1 MPTPPCDERISYAI
15 GDVHGHCRELQ
26 RLILAIRADMA
37 TYPAQTRFRVV
48 LIGDL
53 IDRGPD
59 SRGVIDEVIALQ
71 REATR
76 SRGRLEVV
84 ALRGNHEDT
93 VLSILEGRAARIER
107 WYPDTL
113 GYGGGASFLRSYGA
127 PVVRLEEV
135 PAAVRRWVRPE
146 HVAFLRAMPLYLD
159 TGAYLFVHAGI
170 RPGYALHLQ
179 STFDLVHI
187 RKDFLNFNGDFG
199 RIVVHGHTP
208 HRQPQVRPSLARPNR
223 INVDTG
229 CGYGVLLTC
238 AVLEPHWNPA
248 RLRFLSVKNE
258 IECTFV
264 EGLTH
269 EQVKTSGLPARP
281 SGAASSALP

>member
-1 MPTPPCDERISYAI
+1 MPIPHCDDRISYAV

-26 RLILAIRADMA
+26 RLILAIHADMA
-37 TYPAQTRFRVV
+37 TYPAHTRFRLV

-71 REATR
+71 GEAKR
-76 SRGRLEVV
+76 SCGRLEVI
-84 ALRGNHEDT
+84 AIRGNHEDT
-93 VLSILEGRAARIER
+93 VLGILDGRAARIER

-127 PVVRLEEV
+127 PEMRFEEV
-135 PAAVRRWVRPE
+135 PAAVHGWVSPE
-146 HVAFLRAMPLYLD
+146 HIAFLEAMPLYLD
-159 TGAYLFVHAGI
+159 TGTYLFVHAGI
-170 RPGYALHLQ
+170 RPGYALHQQ
-179 STFDLVHI
+179 STFDLLHI

-208 HRQPQVRPSLARPNR
+208 HRQPQIRPSLARSNR
-223 INVDTG
+223 INIDTG

-269 EQVKTSGLPARP
+269 EQVE
-281 SGAASSALP
+281 ASDLL

>member
-1 MPTPPCDERISYAI
+1 
-15 GDVHGHCRELQ
+15 LQ
-26 RLILAIRADMA
+26 RLILAIHADMA
-37 TYPAQTRFRVV
+37 TYPAHTRFRLV

-59 SRGVIDEVIALQ
+59 SRGVIDEVMALQ
-71 REATR
+71 GEAKR
-76 SRGRLEVV
+76 SCGRLEVI
-84 ALRGNHEDT
+84 AIRGNHEDT
-93 VLSILEGRAARIER
+93 VLDILDGRAARIER

-127 PVVRLEEV
+127 PEMRFEEV
-135 PAAVRRWVRPE
+135 PAAVHGWVSPE
-146 HVAFLRAMPLYLD
+146 HIAFLEAMPLYLD

-170 RPGYALHLQ
+170 RPGYALHQQ
-179 STFDLVHI
+179 STFDLLHI

-208 HRQPQVRPSLARPNR
+208 HRQPQIRPSLARPNR
-223 INVDTG
+223 INIDTG

-269 EQVKTSGLPARP
+269 EQVEA
-281 SGAASSALP
+281 SALL

>member
-1 MPTPPCDERISYAI
+1 
-15 GDVHGHCRELQ
+15 
-26 RLILAIRADMA
+26 MA

-84 ALRGNHEDT
+84 ALRGNHEIPCWA
-93 VLSILEGRAARIER
+93 SWRAVPPGSSAGT
-107 WYPDTL
+107 PDTL
-113 GYGGGASFLRSYGA
+113 GYGGGASFLHNCGA
-127 PVVRLEEV
+127 PVVHLEEV
-135 PAAVRRWVRPE
+135 PIAVHRWVRPE
-146 HVAFLRAMPLYLD
+146 HVAFLAAMPLYLD

-170 RPGYALHLQ
+170 RSGYALHLQ

-208 HRQPQVRPSLARPNR
+208 HGQPQVRPSLARPNR

-248 RLRFLSVKNE
+248 RL
-258 IECTFV
+258 T
-264 EGLTH
+264 
-269 EQVKTSGLPARP
+269 LPV
-281 SGAASSALP
+281 GEE

>member
-1 MPTPPCDERISYAI
+1 MPIPHCDDRISYAI

-26 RLILAIRADMA
+26 RLILAIHADMA
-37 TYPAQTRFRVV
+37 TYPAHTRFRLV

-71 REATR
+71 GEAKR
-76 SRGRLEVV
+76 SCGRLEVI
-84 ALRGNHEDT
+84 AIRGNHEDT
-93 VLSILEGRAARIER
+93 VLDILDGRAARIER

-127 PVVRLEEV
+127 PEMRFEEV
-135 PAAVRRWVRPE
+135 PAAVHGWVSPE
-146 HVAFLRAMPLYLD
+146 HIAFLEAMPLYLD

-170 RPGYALHLQ
+170 RPGYALHQQ
-179 STFDLVHI
+179 STFDLLHI

-208 HRQPQVRPSLARPNR
+208 HRQPQIRPSLARPNR
-223 INVDTG
+223 INIDTG

-269 EQVKTSGLPARP
+269 EQVE
-281 SGAASSALP
+281 ASDLL